1 MNITEAQTTTINQIG
16 ILSPMD
22 ANGENDVWDAFKDGL
37 TELGYS
43 EGKGVTFVSRFAE
56 GNYDRLPA
64 FAADLVQ
71 LGVDVIVPATPP
83 AIKAAKSATS
93 TIPIVFPVGSDPVEL
108 GLVSSYDRPGGNV
121 TGVAT
126 MSWKLSHPRL
136 ALLNELMPT
145 ARKVALIRHSANVAL
160 DLQVRETRTAASQLG
175 IDLLISAQELEGAF
189 GAAKQQGASAM
200 MTLSDPMAANNSD
213 RIASLS
219 FKYRIPVVSP
229 YMHMAKAGAVLAYG
243 PNRALLYRRAASL
256 VARVLREPR
265 RPAHRAAQSIRH
277 GDQHEVGAKLWFASS
292 RCLAR
297 TCNARRSLD
306 QAELEVYFR

>member
-1 MNITEAQTTTINQIG
+1 MNTTETQTTTINHVG

-22 ANGENDVWDAFKDGL
+22 ANGEKDVWDAFKHCL
-37 TELGYS
+37 AELGYS

-71 LGVDVIVPATPP
+71 LGVDVIVAATPP

-93 TIPIVFPVGSDPVEL
+93 TIPIVLPVGSDPVEL

-160 DLQVRETRTAASQLG
+160 DLQVRETRAASSKLG
-175 IDLLISAQELEGAF
+175 IDLLLFELGGAQELEGAF
-189 GAAKQQGASAM
+189 SAAKQQGASAM
-200 MTLSDPMAANNSD
+200 MALSDPMAANNSD
-213 RIASLS
+213 RIVSLS

-243 PNRALLYRRAASL
+243 PNCALLYRRAASL
-256 VARVLREPR
+256 VARVLKGANPGDLPIEQPSQFDMVINMKS
-265 RPAHRAAQSIRH
+265 AQSF
-277 GDQHEVGAKLWFASS
+277 GLPVPNAL
-292 RCLAR
+292 LAR
-297 TCNARRSLD
+297 ATHVVR
-306 QAELEVYFR
+306 

>member
-1 MNITEAQTTTINQIG
+1 MCGMRSRTA
-16 ILSPMD
+16 SRS
-22 ANGENDVWDAFKDGL
+22 
-37 TELGYS
+37 GYS

-145 ARKVALIRHSANVAL
+145 ARKVGLIRHSANVAL
-160 DLQVRETRTAASQLG
+160 DLQVRETRIAASQLG
-175 IDLLISAQELEGAF
+175 IDLLMFELGGAQELEGAF

-200 MTLSDPMAANNSD
+200 MALSDPMAANNSD

-256 VARVLREPR
+256 VARVLKGANPGDLPIEQPSQFDMVINMKS
-265 RPAHRAAQSIRH
+265 AQSF
-277 GDQHEVGAKLWFASS
+277 GLPVPDAL
-292 RCLAR
+292 LAR
-297 TCNARRSLD
+297 ATHVVR
-306 QAELEVYFR
+306 

>member
-1 MNITEAQTTTINQIG
+1 VNITETQTTTINHVG

-22 ANGENDVWDAFKDGL
+22 ANGEKDVWDAFKHGL
-37 TELGYS
+37 AELGYS

-136 ALLNELMPT
+136 SLLNELMPT

-160 DLQVRETRTAASQLG
+160 DLQVRETRAASSKLG
-175 IDLLISAQELEGAF
+175 IYLLMFELGGAQELEGAF
-189 GAAKQQGASAM
+189 SAAKQQGASAM
-200 MTLSDPMAANNSD
+200 MALSDPMAANNSD
-213 RIASLS
+213 RIVSLS

-256 VARVLREPR
+256 VARVLKGANPGDLPIEQPNQFDMVINMKS
-265 RPAHRAAQSIRH
+265 AQSF
-277 GDQHEVGAKLWFASS
+277 GLPVPDAL
-292 RCLAR
+292 LAR
-297 TCNARRSLD
+297 ATHVVR
-306 QAELEVYFR
+306 

>member
-1 MNITEAQTTTINQIG
+1 MTINQIG
-16 ILSPMD
+16 ILSAFD
-22 ANGENDVWDAFKDGL
+22 ANAEKDVWDAFRDGL

-43 EGKGVTFVSRFAE
+43 EGKGVAFVSRFAE
-56 GNYDRLPA
+56 GNYDRLPV

-93 TIPIVFPVGSDPVEL
+93 TIPIVFFPVGSDPVEL

-136 ALLNELMPT
+136 ALLSELMPT
-145 ARKVALIRHSANVAL
+145 ARKVAVIRHSANVAL
-160 DLQVRETRTAASQLG
+160 DLQVRETRAASSELG
-175 IDLLISAQELEGAF
+175 IDLLMFELGGAQELEKAF
-189 GAAKQQGASAM
+189 IAARQQGASAM
-200 MTLSDPMAANNSD
+200 MALSDPMAANNSD
-213 RIASLS
+213 RIVSLS

-256 VARVLREPR
+256 VARVLNGANPGDLPIEQPSQFDMVINMKS
-265 RPAHRAAQSIRH
+265 AQFFGLPVS
-277 GDQHEVGAKLWFASS
+277 DAL
-292 RCLAR
+292 LAR
-297 TCNARRSLD
+297 ATLVVR
-306 QAELEVYFR
+306 

>member
-1 MNITEAQTTTINQIG
+1 MNITETQTTTINHVG
-16 ILSPMD
+16 IPSPMD
-22 ANGENDVWDAFKDGL
+22 ANGEKDVWDAFKHGL
-37 TELGYS
+37 AELGYS

-160 DLQVRETRTAASQLG
+160 DLQVRETRAASSKLG
-175 IDLLISAQELEGAF
+175 IDLLMFELGGAQELEGAF
-189 GAAKQQGASAM
+189 SAAKQQG
-200 MTLSDPMAANNSD
+200 P
-213 RIASLS
+213 
-219 FKYRIPVVSP
+219 PP
-229 YMHMAKAGAVLAYG
+229 
-243 PNRALLYRRAASL
+243 
-256 VARVLREPR
+256 
-265 RPAHRAAQSIRH
+265 
-277 GDQHEVGAKLWFASS
+277 
-292 RCLAR
+292 
-297 TCNARRSLD
+297 
-306 QAELEVYFR
+306 

>member
-1 MNITEAQTTTINQIG
+1 
-16 ILSPMD
+16 
-22 ANGENDVWDAFKDGL
+22 
-37 TELGYS
+37 
-43 EGKGVTFVSRFAE
+43 
-56 GNYDRLPA
+56 LPA

-93 TIPIVFPVGSDPVEL
+93 TIPIVFPVGSDPLEL

-160 DLQVRETRTAASQLG
+160 DLQVRETRAASSKLG
-175 IDLLISAQELEGAF
+175 IDLLMFELGGAQELEEAF
-189 GAAKQQGASAM
+189 SAAKQQGASAM
-200 MTLSDPMAANNSD
+200 MALSDPMAANNSD
-213 RIASLS
+213 RIVSLS

-256 VARVLREPR
+256 VARVLKGANPGDLPIEQPSQFDMVINMKS
-265 RPAHRAAQSIRH
+265 AQSFRLPVP
-277 GDQHEVGAKLWFASS
+277 DAL
-292 RCLAR
+292 LAR
-297 TCNARRSLD
+297 ATHVVR
-306 QAELEVYFR
+306 